1 MNPFQRARD
10 EALKTRERLRPGRED
25 EPLAAKELLTAVEDA
40 LELALMPVAPSY
52 QELGGGSA
60 VLRRGQKAIYVSNE
74 FDEWGDEF
82 CGLVAHE
89 LGHWFLDPTQA
100 AKTIADIKAVLGGE
114 GSPAVVKVEA
124 YGARERQELQAN
136 VFARELLLPR
146 RLARKLALSGK
157 GAYAVATDLGIPLE
171 FVRQQMLDGLLLPES
186 SEAGAGLKPASSDQ
200 ENAATATEQ
209 FAYVVAGPGTGKT
222 STLIHRIKWLIEDK
236 GVAPSELL
244 VLTFT
249 NKAALELVERL
260 RSAGIANAADI
271 WAGTFHAF
279 GLEFLRKYHQR
290 FGLDADLNVADKM
303 YSVSELVAALPQ
315 LKLKHYLRVQDP
327 YNWLGPVVAGI
338 TRLKEELVSP
348 AAYRKHILEYKA
360 DDEELQRRREDV
372 ATLYEAH
379 EAALAKRKVVDFVD
393 LIAKPT
399 LSVAADRVPF
409 SEFIDRFKYVLVDE
423 YQDVTQAMVELLRQL
438 AYKKSLWVVGDV
450 RQAIHHWRG
459 ASLKSLL
466 KFDSEFKAHA
476 GGKKIGRYPL
486 EYNRRSRSEILN
498 LVQEVGRR
506 HVLQGELPLDPMTA
520 TRGGCEVKPFLVT
533 CAKRA
538 DMLLAIERGIKLAL
552 KEGVGYGDQ
561 AVLCRGGKELRQA
574 AEHLLKKG
582 VPVLYIGELAERPEV
597 KVLLCLMQLLA
608 ERQPRALIGLAGV
621 PELAMPMRD
630 IRLLINAADESLAY
644 QRGRWIHDA
653 PPGLSAEGEAVRK
666 RLKSFIGDRTHSS
679 NPWSFVCDLL
689 LEQRICLPSAKDDSI
704 AAWVV
709 RIALWQFAYSV
720 RNGDGDMKEARLSRF
735 LLRQRLRQRIGD
747 AYVDRGFPPEAA
759 SLSGVRLDTVHG
771 SKGLEFGAVHVGWVN
786 AGHYGEQAP
795 TWEPPENV
803 LDIVPPE
810 VLGSSIKEY
819 QKEEAVERNN
829 LLYVAVSRAKERLF
843 LYQDVEYGTA
853 GLAPQLAY
861 CGEAVKEFQFA
872 DQKQGQVAT
881 VGEKAFEAPEVLTFE
896 RFDTYALCPLQFWY
910 AEVLALSREQDIDVS
925 VRAQWA
931 IMAALKAVAG
941 SGAPAAVALDAEWA
955 KGRLPSA
962 SEDPTLWEDAGYAYQ
977 RGLKLVGDLVADG
990 AKFAEPTSVVAG
1002 QRIQLPWGFLK
1013 ASPYSTRFH
1022 LIRFNRNRT
1031 GDITTLLKPIVHG
1044 MEVPGTKAVQLRYV
1058 LSDRS
1063 DDAPAAR
1070 RAEATKGFKAAMSL
1084 QAGNNAPERGR
1095 HCSRCAY
1102 TTLCPHAPT
1111 VDVAS
1116 GNP

>member
-1 MNPFQRARD
+1 MNPYQRARD
-10 EALKTRERLRPGRED
+10 EALKTREQLRPGKGG
-25 EPLAAKELLTAVEDA
+25 EPLEAKELLTSVEGV
-40 LELALMPVAPSY
+40 LKLALMPVAPSY

-60 VLRRGQKAIYVSNE
+60 VLRRAQKAIYVSNE
-74 FDEWGDEF
+74 FDEWGDKF

-89 LGHWFLDPTQA
+89 LGHWLLDPAKA
-100 AKTIADIKAVLGGE
+100 AKTVADIKTVLGGE

-146 RLARKLALSGK
+146 RLARNLALEGK
-157 GAYAVATDLGIPLE
+157 GAHAVAKDLGIPLE
-171 FVRQQMLDGLLLPES
+171 FVRQQMLDGLLLPER
-186 SEAGAGLKPASSDQ
+186 SETEATLEPASPDQ
-200 ENAATATEQ
+200 QKAAKAAEQ
-209 FAYVVAGPGTGKT
+209 FANVVAGPGTGKT
-222 STLIHRIKWLIEDK
+222 STLIHRIKYLVEKK
-236 GVAPSELL
+236 GVAPNELL

-290 FGLDADLNVADKM
+290 FDLDADLNVADKM
-303 YSVSELVAALPQ
+303 YSMAALAATLPQ
-315 LKLKHYLRVQDP
+315 LQLKYYLRLQDP
-327 YNWLGPVVAGI
+327 YDWLGPVMTGI

-348 AAYRKHILEYKA
+348 ATYREHILEHKA
-360 DDEELQRRREDV
+360 EDEEIQRRRADV

-379 EAALAKRKVVDFVD
+379 EAVLAKRKVVDFVD
-393 LIAKPT
+393 LIARPA
-399 LSVAADRVPF
+399 LAIAADRVPF
-409 SEFIDRFKYVLVDE
+409 SEFIDRFKFILVDE
-423 YQDVTQAMVELLRQL
+423 YQDVTQAMVEFLRQL

-476 GGKKIGRYPL
+476 SGKKIGKYPL
-486 EYNRRSRSEILN
+486 EHNRRSRSEILN

-506 HVLQGELPLDPMTA
+506 HVLQAELPLEPMTA
-520 TRGGCEVKPFLVT
+520 TRGECGVKPILVT

-538 DMLLAIERGIKLAL
+538 DLLLAIERGIQRAL
-552 KEGVGYGDQ
+552 KDGIAYGDQ
-561 AVLCRGGKELRQA
+561 AVLSRGGKEIRQT
-574 AEHLLKKG
+574 AEHLLKQG

-597 KVLLCLMQLLA
+597 KVLLCLMQLLV
-608 ERQPRALIGLAGV
+608 ERQPRALIGLTGI
-621 PELAMPMRD
+621 PELATPMED
-630 IRLLINAADESLAY
+630 IRLLLDAADESLAY
-644 QRGRWIHDA
+644 QRGRWIQVA
-653 PPGLSAEGEAVRK
+653 QPGLSGMGETVRERIK
-666 RLKSFIGDRTHSS
+666 ALIGDYRHSS

-689 LEQRICLPSAKDDSI
+689 LEHRLGLPPANDDSI
-704 AAWVV
+704 SAWVM

-759 SLSGVRLDTVHG
+759 GLNGVRLDTVHG
-771 SKGLEFGAVHVGWVN
+771 SKGLEFGAVHVGWVT
-786 AGHYGEQAP
+786 AGHYGEKAP

-810 VLGSSIKEY
+810 ALGSSIDEY
-819 QKEEAVERNN
+819 KKEEAVERNN

-843 LYQDVEYGTA
+843 IYQEVEFGDD
-853 GLAPQLAY
+853 GLAPQLEY
-861 CGEAVKEFQFA
+861 CGKLVSDVQFK
-872 DQKQGQVAT
+872 DQKRGQSKNAA
-881 VGEKAFEAPEVLTFE
+881 ERAFEASEVLPFQ
-896 RFDTYALCPLQFWY
+896 RFDTYAICPLQFWY
-910 AEVLALSREQDIDVS
+910 ADVLNLNREEDLDVS
-925 VRAQWA
+925 VRARIA
-931 IMAALKAVAG
+931 VMAALRSVAG
-941 SGAPAAVALDAEWA
+941 GGVLAAVALDTEWSKA
-955 KGRLPSA
+955 KLPSS
-962 SEDPTLWEDAGYAYQ
+962 SEDPALWVDAAYAYK
-977 RGLKLVGDLVADG
+977 RGLKLVEELVADG
-990 AKFAEPTSVVAG
+990 GTFAEPTSVVAG

-1013 ASPYSTRFH
+1013 ELPYSTRFH
-1022 LIRFNRNRT
+1022 LVRFNRSRAS
-1031 GDITTLLKPIVHG
+1031 DITTLLKPIVHG
-1044 MEVPGTKAVQLRYV
+1044 LEFPGTKTMQLRYV

-1070 RAEATKGFKAAMSL
+1070 RVEATKGFKAAVKL
-1084 QAGNNAPERGR
+1084 QAGIIAPERGR

-1102 TTLCPHAPT
+1102 TTLCPQAP
-1111 VDVAS
+1111 VVGVGPGS
-1116 GNP
+1116 P